1 MAKIKRTKG
10 QEEFEDTKGV
20 IRICK
25 SRKNRQHNGQNKK
38 NKKTNNDLQNI
49 TQKTKDKTIVN
60 NPSIHVNYQSELYH
74 KALHSTFPQCN
85 DCFMRII
92 PVTNSGLTGVETT
105 LLII

>member
-1 MAKIKRTKG
+1 MTKIKRTKR
-10 QEEFEDTKGV
+10 QTTSTKHY
-20 IRICK
+20 
-25 SRKNRQHNGQNKK
+25 RKLK
-38 NKKTNNDLQNI
+38 I
-49 TQKTKDKTIVN
+49 KTIVN

-74 KALHSTFPQCN
+74 KALYSTFPHCN

>member
-1 MAKIKRTKG
+1 M
-10 QEEFEDTKGV
+10 
-20 IRICK
+20 
-25 SRKNRQHNGQNKK
+25 KNRQHNDQNKK
-38 NKKTNNDLQNI
+38 NKKTNNIYKTL
-49 TQKTKDKTIVN
+49 QKTKDKTIVN

-74 KALHSTFPQCN
+74 KALYSTFPQCN